1 MRAGPPAVPGGR
13 RLQVFKAT
21 ADFAGGA
28 AFYARYT
35 DVPDSW
41 LPLRALVVSQRKPRQ
56 LFVQPCL
63 ELAGSAA
70 PAPGG
75 GDPDACS
82 TVIRG
87 TAQAAVQLR
96 TFPASLE
103 GLLASFVCR
112 WPKHDPELLGL
123 WEAERGAHVLE
134 STGGG
139 TGPVV

>member
-1 MRAGPPAVPGGR
+1 
-13 RLQVFKAT
+13 LQIFKAT

-35 DVPDSW
+35 DVPESL

-63 ELAGSAA
+63 ELVGAA
-70 PAPGG
+70 SPGG

-82 TVIRG
+82 NTVHG
-87 TAQAAVQLR
+87 TAQTAVQLR

-112 WPKHDPELLGL
+112 WPKYDPELLGL
-123 WEAERGAHVLE
+123 WEAERSAHVLN
-134 STGGG
+134 
-139 TGPVV
+139 